1 MTARHSP
8 LSGTIIIFL
17 LIACIS
23 ATSARAEKR
32 GVSVGVYENM
42 PKIFTSEDG
51 RPSGLFIDIIEHIAR
66 QEGWELRYVPGT
78 WAEGLERLA
87 KGQIDLMP
95 DVAYTAERGRT
106 FGFHKVPVLS
116 SWSQVYARKNSGI
129 HSILDL
135 NGKRIAVL
143 KGSVQQNTFERFAG
157 GFGLKIHLVPLPDYK
172 TMFDTVARGVADAA
186 VTNRFYGL
194 VHAGKSGL
202 EDTAVLFDPSE
213 LFFASTASA
222 PPELLN
228 TIDVHLS
235 VLKKE
240 PGSVYYRSLKR
251 WTSEEVGLK
260 FPFWVKIVAFAAGIF
275 LMVSIAGSAVLK
287 HQVNARTKELRAI
300 NSEMEE
306 RIRERTAE
314 LAVAMEQARAA
325 DRIKSAFLASM
336 SHELRTPL
344 NSIIGF
350 TGIILQKLAGPLTDE
365 QEKQMRMVSGSAQHL
380 LSLINDVLDI
390 SKIEAGQ
397 LEVYSEPFDARESI
411 EKVLFILKPLADKKG
426 LDLVVSVDPQ
436 IGELKSDRRR
446 VEQVLLNL
454 MNNAI
459 KFTEEGV
466 VTLSADI
473 LTDYRFSGGNPK
485 PGASGAMRFAVSDTG
500 IGIRPEDLKD
510 LFQAFRQIDSGL
522 TRRSEGT
529 GLGLAICRKLA
540 GLLGGEI
547 IAESELG
554 RGSVFTFIIPFG
566 EDDT

>member
-1 MTARHSP
+1 MRKQP
-8 LSGTIIIFL
+8 RTIIIFL

-51 RPSGLFIDIIEHIAR
+51 RPSGLFVDIIEHIAR

-95 DVAYTAERGRT
+95 DVAYTAERGRM

-397 LEVYSEPFDARESI
+397 LEVYSEPFNARESI

-473 LTDYRFSGGNPK
+473 LTDYRFSGGTRK

-566 EDDT
+566 EDDA